1 MPHKSQDKRST
12 SESTDEAGSQS
23 GGSNG
28 RLANL
33 EKRWG
38 DTRRRAITFQARE
51 VVCVRTNGRQ
61 MFVPVSFKRFA
72 GEDCALINSGGKVT
86 WLARVL
92 HKQQRDEY
100 DTSLVVRAFDTE
112 VRARLKQNAG
122 MPDSSIPVSQSA
134 TQEPKSGKKTQGPK
148 RGKQNVMSDS
158 EESAGSPDGLVDTKT
173 YQVRSQMGRRKRRRL
188 GTPGFT
194 IDAVGWTKVPVEE
207 GFCLTLGV
215 ARNQPGLLTPLHVK
229 NVTDAVTY
237 LDKNYSRLLAIGR
250 GLHATQLGQL
260 EEMGA
265 PAPSAVGVPVRYNI
279 AHDSYLI
286 VYQDNNGKLV
296 KSEKGLHCP
305 RVRNGVHLSPEVYA
319 DVKKTKLAHARAMW
333 NALDH
338 SGAPRLDTPD

>member
-1 MPHKSQDKRST
+1 MPHKSQDKRSN
-12 SESTDEAGSQS
+12 SESTDETGSQS

-38 DTRRRAITFQARE
+38 PTRGPITFQARE

-61 MFVPVSFKRFA
+61 MFVPVSFKRFG
-72 GEDCALINSGGKVT
+72 GEDCALINAGGKVT

-100 DTSLVVRAFDTE
+100 DTSLVVRAFDE
-112 VRARLKQNAG
+112 EIRARLKENAG
-122 MPDSSIPVSQSA
+122 MPPSKITINQST
-134 TQEPKSGKKTQGPK
+134 TQEPKS
-148 RGKQNVMSDS
+148 GKQNVMSDS
-158 EESAGSPDGLVDTKT
+158 EESAGSPDSGETKA
-173 YQVRSQMGRRKRRRL
+173 QFGRSQRGQRKRRRL
-188 GTPGFT
+188 GAGGWT
-194 IDAVGWTKVPVEE
+194 IDAVGWTAINLEE
-207 GFCLTLGV
+207 GVFLTLGA
-215 ARNQPGLLTPLHVK
+215 ARNQPGLITPLHVQ

-250 GLHATQLGQL
+250 GLHATHKGQL
-260 EEMGA
+260 EDMGA

-286 VYQDNNGKLV
+286 VYQDKAGKLV

-305 RVRNGVHLSPEVYA
+305 RTKDGVHVSPEVYA
-319 DVKKTKLAHARAMW
+319 DVKKTKLALARAMW

-338 SGAPRLDTPD
+338 SGQPRLDTPD